1 MAKVNLQIPFES
13 FSGTLKP
20 KGIIYRRKQ
29 YRDDNGRV
37 VHEGTQEAYAVKRP
51 RNYKKN
57 PPQGAEQE
65 SINRFREASIRAKA
79 IMRAGTA
86 DNPEAP
92 TAAAQSRTL
101 DTPTQSEL
109 KFLYVF
115 YLASAAAQSS
125 TLAAPAQPVTSSP
138 QESAATAQS
147 ELKSLYDSYLARYN
161 AQLHGKP
168 DPLAPIDR
176 TTHRPKHYYRLDNFI
191 RAMLIQEMKA
201 TTKEMKAAVQENTT
215 QSDKNP

>member
-1 MAKVNLQIPFES
+1 MAKVNLQVPFES

-37 VHEGTQEAYAVKRP
+37 VHEGSQEAYAVKRP

-79 IMRAGTA
+79 IMRAATA
-86 DNPEAP
+86 DTPEALSA
-92 TAAAQSRTL
+92 TAANN
-101 DTPTQSEL
+101 TPAT
-109 KFLYVF
+109 
-115 YLASAAAQSS
+115 
-125 TLAAPAQPVTSSP
+125 
-138 QESAATAQS
+138 TAQS

-191 RAMLIQEMKA
+191 RAMLIQEMKSA
-201 TTKEMKAAVQENTT
+201 T
-215 QSDKNP
+215 P